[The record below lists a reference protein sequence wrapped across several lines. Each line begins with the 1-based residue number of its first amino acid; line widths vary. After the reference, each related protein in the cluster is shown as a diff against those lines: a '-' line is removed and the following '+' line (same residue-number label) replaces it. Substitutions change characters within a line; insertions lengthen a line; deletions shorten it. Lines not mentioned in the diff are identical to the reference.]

1 MATTFT
7 IKKGLEANLPALVS
21 GEPAFTTDTN
31 KLYIG
36 SGNGNI
42 EFAKQLVRKNYKK
55 SSLAHP
61 GATANTN
68 GTPIVLL
75 PQPGYSSLNPLAVDV
90 VYSGNFQVESV
101 TAFYT
106 AVYSD
111 STAMTITK
119 VATASQPTT
128 ATTTSSFT
136 NTDLINLIKDDVYI
150 TRIEVCAQ
158 SNIDASAVEI
168 TFNHCGI
175 YL

>member
-1 MATTFT
+1 VATFK
-7 IKKGLEANLPALVS
+7 IKNGQKSNLPSLAT
-21 GEPAFTTDTN
+21 GELAFTTDTN
-31 KLYIG
+31 ELYIG
-36 SGNGNI
+36 NGADNI
-42 EFAKQLVRKNYKK
+42 NLSKPARKNYKK
-55 SSLAHP
+55 SSVTYP

-75 PQPGYSSLNPLAVDV
+75 PQPGYSSLNPLAIDV
-90 VYSGNFQVESV
+90 VFSGTFQAESI

-106 AVYSD
+106 VVYSD

-128 ATTTSSFT
+128 TTITSSFT

-150 TRIEVCAQ
+150 TQIEVCAQ
-158 SNIDASAVEI
+158 SNIDSSAVVI
-168 TFNHCGI
+168 AFNHCGI

>member
-1 MATTFT
+1 MATFI
-7 IKKGLEANLPALVS
+7 IKNGKEVNLPSLAT
-21 GEPAFTTDTN
+21 GELAFTTDTN
-31 KLYIG
+31 NLYIG
-36 SGNGNI
+36 NGADNI
-42 EFAKQLVRKNYKK
+42 NLTKPVRKNYKK
-55 SSLAHP
+55 SSVTYP

-75 PQPGYSSLNPLAVDV
+75 PQPGYSSLNPMAIDV
-90 VYSGNFQVESV
+90 VFSGSFQAESI

-106 AVYSD
+106 VVYSD
-111 STAMTITK
+111 STAMTVTK

-128 ATTTSSFT
+128 TTITSSFT

-150 TRIEVCAQ
+150 TQIEVCAQ
-158 SNIDASAVEI
+158 STIDSSAVVI